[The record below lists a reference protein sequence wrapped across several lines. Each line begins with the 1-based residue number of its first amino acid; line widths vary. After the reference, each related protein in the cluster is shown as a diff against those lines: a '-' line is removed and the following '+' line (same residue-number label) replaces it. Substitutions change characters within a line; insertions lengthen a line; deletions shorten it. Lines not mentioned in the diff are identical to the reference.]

1 MVSWLADKKRMRAL
15 SIRQSYAELILRGT
29 CGEQTCGEQTCGE
42 QTCSQQIKPIEF
54 RSRPTA
60 HAGSSIAGQR
70 RRCGHRR
77 ARLVVCGF
85 LGWLA
90 SGAMPGIL
98 RADSLGDSL
107 DHILADPVLKG
118 GISGVL
124 VERVD
129 NGSVLYAHDADTRL
143 MPASNRKLFTSAA
156 ALQLLGPGFT
166 FTTKALSEA
175 SPDASGLLH
184 GNLYLRGVGD
194 SLLSPGDLDEI
205 ARAVAKAGV
214 KQIAGRV
221 VGDGTIFR
229 DGPYGEGWE
238 WDDLPYYYA
247 MQISGLEVSHGVLAV
262 HVTAGAAEGAPVH
275 VAVDQPTEYLPI
287 ICTAKTAGA
296 TVGKNTPVDACV
308 IERPRGQNLVR
319 VSGTLPLGGHADC
332 VVTVEDPALYAATV
346 LTETLQHQ
354 KIAVSQAAVT
364 GAAPDSATK
373 LLGMHTSVPM
383 SEYIKRM
390 NKPSDN
396 LLAESLVRVIGAVK
410 GTGGSYSSGYSA
422 ETAFFLTLGLD
433 VKGSIDLHDGCG
445 LSRMN
450 LVTPRAIVGL
460 LRAMH
465 DKPNWT
471 AYNDSLPIAGVDG
484 DLRNRMKGTRAAG
497 NIHAK
502 TGTLH
507 GVASLSG
514 YVTGKHGD
522 LFVFS
527 LILNNFPGS
536 AEEARVVQDRFAVC
550 LAEGL

>member
-1 MVSWLADKKRMRAL
+1 MRAL
-15 SIRQSYAELILRGT
+15 SFRLPYAELILRR
-29 CGEQTCGEQTCGE
+29 
-42 QTCSQQIKPIEF
+42 IKPIEF

-60 HAGSSIAGQR
+60 HAGSGKAR
-70 RRCGHRR
+70 HRNVA
-77 ARLVVCGF
+77 ARLVLLCGF
-85 LGWLA
+85 LGCLA
-90 SGAMPGIL
+90 FGAIPGTL

-107 DHILADPVLKG
+107 DRILADPALKG
-118 GISGVL
+118 GISGAM
-124 VERVD
+124 VEQVS
-129 NGSVLYAHDADTRL
+129 NGSVLYARDADTRL

-156 ALQLLGPGFT
+156 ALQLLGAGFT
-166 FTTKALSEA
+166 FTTRALSEA
-175 SPDASGLLH
+175 SPDASGVLH

-194 SLLSPGDLDEI
+194 SLLAPGDLDDI
-205 ARAVAKAGV
+205 AKAVAKAGV
-214 KQIAGRV
+214 KRISGRV

-275 VAVDQPTEYLPI
+275 VVVDPPTQYLPI
-287 ICTAKTAGA
+287 ICTATTGA
-296 TVGKNTPVDACV
+296 RNTPADACV
-308 IERPRGQNLVR
+308 IERPRCQNMVR
-319 VSGTLPLGGHADC
+319 VSGTLPLGGHTDD

-346 LTETLQHQ
+346 LTEALQRQ
-354 KIAVSQAAVT
+354 NVTVSQTPVT
-364 GAAPDSATK
+364 GATPASATT
-373 LLGMHTSVPM
+373 LLGAHTSVPM
-383 SEYIKRM
+383 SKYIGLM

-396 LLAESLVRVIGAVK
+396 LLAESLVRVVGAVK
-410 GTGGSYSSGYSA
+410 GSGGSYSSGYAA

-433 VKGSIDLHDGCG
+433 VTGSIDLHDGCG
-445 LSRMN
+445 LSRTN
-450 LVTPRAIVGL
+450 LVTPRAVVGL

-465 DKPNWT
+465 GKPNWT

-484 DLRNRMKGTRAAG
+484 DLRNRMKHTPAAG

-514 YVTGKHGD
+514 YVTGKHGE
-522 LFVFS
+522 LFLFS

-536 AEEARVVQDRFAVC
+536 AEDARVVQDRFAVC